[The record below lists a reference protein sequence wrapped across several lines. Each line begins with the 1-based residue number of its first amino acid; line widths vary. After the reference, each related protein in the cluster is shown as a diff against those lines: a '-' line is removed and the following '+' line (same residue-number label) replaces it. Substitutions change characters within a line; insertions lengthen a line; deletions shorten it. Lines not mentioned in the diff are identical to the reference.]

1 MDSDSSEFYVRLMRH
16 QIATV
21 EIVTTMGFVLLL
33 MQPNFSGFAFTRRKT
48 VYDEYGILNNITR
61 GIILVLAD
69 FTLIHSILL
78 RGNVIATHLKWKEVL
93 KF

>member
-1 MDSDSSEFYVRLMRH
+1 
-16 QIATV
+16 
-21 EIVTTMGFVLLL
+21 MGFVLLL